1 MMSGRFLAF
10 LIILAALI
18 TAATYLHSTEK
29 TETQTDPG
37 LSNLERKATVHGW
50 PWGYYAEIVELVR
63 YNEHQVAVIEY
74 TQVYFEMLG
83 QTYLVWFVT
92 SLLLVSVVIIVAVPR
107 QRQV

>member
-1 MMSGRFLAF
+1 MSGRFLIF
-10 LIILAALI
+10 LMILAALV
-18 TAATYLHSTEK
+18 TAATYLHTTEK
-29 TETQTDPG
+29 TAIETDPG

-74 TQVYFEMLG
+74 TQFYFEMLG

-92 SLLLVSVVIIVAVPR
+92 LLLLVSVVVIIAVPR
-107 QRQV
+107 QRKV